1 MNFEANKQ
9 EFFLK
14 LVETGVYPSF
24 YITQESSAKLLY
36 TNSSDIYSSEY
47 STYKDTIVEY
57 YKELKALHEKI
68 ADSTVTKHEI
78 VDNDIRIV
86 TYSNGVTVYINYGAD
101 AVSVDGVT
109 IESMSYEVR

>member
-1 MNFEANKQ
+1 M
-9 EFFLK
+9 
-14 LVETGVYPSF
+14 
-24 YITQESSAKLLY
+24 
-36 TNSSDIYSSEY
+36 
-47 STYKDTIVEY
+47 EY

-78 VDNDIRIV
+78 VHNDIRIV